1 MEWITGI
8 IMGVVALIVLGA
20 VLLGVKSG
28 NDRPIPGR
36 FDFAG
41 YKEREL
47 FGRGLFDKTKWR

>member
-8 IMGVVALIVLGA
+8 IIGVVALIVLGA

-36 FDFAG
+36 FDFDG

-47 FGRGLFDKTKWR
+47 SQRGLFDKTKWR